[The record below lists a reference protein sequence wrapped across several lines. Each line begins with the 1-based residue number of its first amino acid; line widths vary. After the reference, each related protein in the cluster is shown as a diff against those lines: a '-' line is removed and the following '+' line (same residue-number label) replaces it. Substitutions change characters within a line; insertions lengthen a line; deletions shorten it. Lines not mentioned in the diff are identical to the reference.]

1 MTPPERLTI
10 FADDA
15 GDLPSQDYL
24 WVEAWLSR
32 WAGIVV
38 VAEYS
43 SGGWEHLWNVEG
55 PASAIAEVPSHLRCA
70 SDWAGLPT
78 PGTPLNLSRRAA
90 EQRAAHWLY
99 LIGVPGDDSTWS
111 LQADRTTETETH
123 VSVVYA
129 QVPSE
134 GGTLPFPELPNEYA
148 CRVCRSTAEVVVLE

>member
-1 MTPPERLTI
+1 MSTRVQPGRLRRPGRGLKTVEKSANSHFSKPPHTQNFGHPR
-10 FADDA
+10 
-15 GDLPSQDYL
+15 
-24 WVEAWLSR
+24 
-32 WAGIVV
+32 
-38 VAEYS
+38 
-43 SGGWEHLWNVEG
+43 
-55 PASAIAEVPSHLRCA
+55 
-70 SDWAGLPT
+70 AGLPT

-148 CRVCRSTAEVVVLE
+148 CRVCRSTAEVEVLE